1 MILNGTTSSF
11 RGTVEQLLV
20 HESITPRGVAVAI
33 NGEIISKSSWN
44 TTTLQESDVIE
55 IVTAAAGG

>member
-1 MILNGTTSSF
+1 MILNGTPSSF

-20 HESITPRGVAVAI
+20 HESITLRGVAVAI
-33 NGEIISKSSWN
+33 NGEIISKSAWG

>member
-1 MILNGTTSSF
+1 MILNGTPSSF

-33 NGEIISKSSWN
+33 NGEIISKSSWT

>member
-1 MILNGTTSSF
+1 MILNGTPSSF
-11 RGTVEQLLV
+11 RGTIEQLLV

>member
-1 MILNGTTSSF
+1 MILNGNPSSF
-11 RGTVEQLLV
+11 RGTIEQLLV

>member
-1 MILNGTTSSF
+1 MILNGTPSSF
-11 RGTVEQLLV
+11 RGTIEQLLV

-33 NGEIISKSSWN
+33 NGEIISKSDWN

>member
-1 MILNGTTSSF
+1 MILNGTISSF
-11 RGTVEQLLV
+11 RGTIEQLLI

-33 NGEIISKSSWN
+33 NGEIISKSAWN

>member
-1 MILNGTTSSF
+1 MILNGTPSSF

-20 HESITPRGVAVAI
+20 HESIKPRGVAVAI
-33 NGEIISKSSWN
+33 NGEIISKSAWN

>member
-1 MILNGTTSSF
+1 MILNGNPSSF
-11 RGTVEQLLV
+11 RGTIEQLLV

-33 NGEIISKSSWN
+33 NGEIISKSAWN
-44 TTTLQESDVIE
+44 STTLQESDVIE